1 MEKEWFP
8 EPSENKKSICR
19 ELEEYIHQSFLW
31 PPVTQLSASNWKQ
44 ENKGVHR
51 CKPRASCSKEKGEE
65 WWVDC
70 CCSVAQYIRLFEI
83 PWIAACQASLSFII
97 SPRVCSNSCPVS
109 QWCHPT
115 SHPLSPSSPPALHL
129 SQHQGLFQWVWLFA
143 SGGQSIGVS
152 ASTSVLPLNIQ
163 GWFPLGLTD
172 LISLLSKELSKAF
185 SSTNLK
191 ASVLQCS
198 AVLMVLLSHVCMT
211 TGETI
216 GLTVQAFVG
225 KRMSLLFN
233 TLSRFVKA
241 FLSRSKHLLISWLQS
256 PFNDFGS

>member
-115 SHPLSPSSPPALHL
+115 ISSSLTLFSSCPPSFPA
-129 SQHQGLFQWVWLFA
+129 SGSFPMSWLFPWWGNIGAPA
-143 SGGQSIGVS
+143 S
-152 ASTSVLPLNIQ
+152 ATALPMNIQ
-163 GWFPLGLTD
+163 RWFPLGLTG
-172 LISLLSKELSKAF
+172 LISLLF
-185 SSTNLK
+185 
-191 ASVLQCS
+191 
-198 AVLMVLLSHVCMT
+198 
-211 TGETI
+211 
-216 GLTVQAFVG
+216 
-225 KRMSLLFN
+225 KRL
-233 TLSRFVKA
+233 
-241 FLSRSKHLLISWLQS
+241 
-256 PFNDFGS
+256 